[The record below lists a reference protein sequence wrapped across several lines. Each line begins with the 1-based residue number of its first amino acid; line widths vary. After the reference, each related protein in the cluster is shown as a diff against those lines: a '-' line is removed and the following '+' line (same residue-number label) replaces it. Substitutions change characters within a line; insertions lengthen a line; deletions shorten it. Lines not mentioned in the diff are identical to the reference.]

1 MFAKLQRGESSER
14 VRVFTRADNN
24 GIEIIRMIKDATEV
38 GFLPRLRMLFDSP
51 VQIIGIHVAKSG
63 DVFGGHRLQ
72 IPTATAA
79 TANDRDS
86 KLIQRRSRSYGGSTS
101 KQSCRKH

>member
-1 MFAKLQRGESSER
+1 MFAKLQRGESGER

-38 GFLPRLRMLFDSP
+38 GFLPRLRMFFHSP

-63 DVFGGHRLQ
+63 DVFRRHRLK
-72 IPTATAA
+72 IATTAAA
-79 TANDRDS
+79 TANDRDP
-86 KLIQRRSRSYGGSTS
+86 KLIER
-101 KQSCRKH
+101 